1 MEQRCPGKLA
11 STGGLHGFRSAMQAG
26 FVRAKPEEVKSHD
39 RKTSNSQGCF
49 KKSFPLDH
57 AKISKREIDVRG
69 EIYKLV

>member
-1 MEQRCPGKLA
+1 MHVHRAEAVR
-11 STGGLHGFRSAMQAG
+11 RS
-26 FVRAKPEEVKSHD
+26 RLEHLI
-39 RKTSNSQGCF
+39 SNLLQKCNKNHLCSSSFQGCF

>member
-1 MEQRCPGKLA
+1 MRQDFVQLDLEIKSFLE
-11 STGGLHGFRSAMQAG
+11 TKISA
-26 FVRAKPEEVKSHD
+26 
-39 RKTSNSQGCF
+39 QGCF